1 MDLSSSAI
9 HDSLKSMD
17 QIPVNRSYY
26 SFSNENSYVY
36 AAYEIGKQA
45 LYQMEEAVGREE
57 FHAIIREYVHR
68 NAFTNSTE
76 DRFFEVLFECAG
88 QDNQDLNALIE
99 SVFER

>member
-1 MDLSSSAI
+1 
-9 HDSLKSMD
+9 
-17 QIPVNRSYY
+17 
-26 SFSNENSYVY
+26 
-36 AAYEIGKQA
+36 
-45 LYQMEEAVGREE
+45 MEEAVGREE
-57 FHAIIREYVHR
+57 FHAILREYVHR